1 MDISLYQDPESLN
14 AEVLN
19 RPLIQLITELE
30 NLKTQVELIS
40 SGSNTYTLN
49 VPYDE
54 DSNVALGKLV
64 YIGSDGLVRP
74 AKAIWKASADR
85 NGIILADDSAYV
97 AGFVSAINTGAKTA
111 TIITRG
117 SIPSTV
123 VSQYAGTLFNSVS
136 GPWTGT
142 WYLSPEVPGTVMRD
156 ADDLYMKIPVVKVDS
171 IGNLYLTGAQPFT
184 GYHIHK
190 AFTIPVGSTWT
201 NGANGYTYSGTAIND
216 LVFFNWTDATIFI
229 DGAIDYSHIIT
240 LSESGSSVVVSS
252 SQDMTNHTV
261 GIYIA
266 IPDAHAQPVVRGIR
280 SIGSSRL
287 TLSSTNGLV
296 EIGIDGWNGQ
306 EPEPGYRDRAVSTLL
321 ENGGYAMTK
330 VVSHLTSDETIS
342 VTEGA
347 NGEWAITSNGGSY
360 IRPTVVQSNNSTT
373 TALDNVLY
381 YVFPY
386 SRTSSFTGTIHIP
399 APPTGWHWIAYP
411 FAMAAQGALDVDA
424 SLMWAANSTPGTE
437 TSIPSAASP
446 ASINIAAT
454 VSTGRMNVVADDGWE
469 LSSGGDAWL
478 TLEADGSSAADMR
491 MLSFGIY
498 LEAEQNA

>member
-1 MDISLYQDPESLN
+1 MDIAYYNNTESLN
-14 AEVLN
+14 AEILN
-19 RPLIQLITELE
+19 RPLIQLASEIDA
-30 NLKTQVELIS
+30 LKAQIDLIS

-54 DSNVALGKLV
+54 TSNVLSGQLV
-64 YIGSDGLVRP
+64 YIGSDGLLRP
-74 AKAIWKASADR
+74 ARAVWKASADT

-97 AGFVSAINTGAKTA
+97 VGFVSSISDASKTA
-111 TIITRG
+111 TVVTKG
-117 SIPSTV
+117 SIPSDV
-123 VSQYAGTLFNSVS
+123 VSIYASVLFNGVS

-142 WYLSPEVPGTVMRD
+142 WYLSPTNPGTVVRD
-156 ADDLYMKIPVVKVDS
+156 SDGLYLKIPVIKVDGL
-171 IGNLYLTGAQPFT
+171 GNMYLTGAQPFT

-201 NGANGYTYSGTAIND
+201 SGANGYTYTGTAIND

-229 DGAIDYSHIIT
+229 DGAIDYSHIIS

-280 SIGSSRL
+280 STGSSRL

-296 EIGIDGWNGQ
+296 EIGIDGWDGQ

-347 NGEWAITSNGGSY
+347 NGEWAITANGGSY
-360 IRPTVVQSNNSTT
+360 IRPTVVQSTNSTT
-373 TALDNVLY
+373 TAIDNVLY

-386 SRTSSFTGTIHIP
+386 SRASSFTGTLHIP
-399 APPTGWHWIAYP
+399 APPTGWHWNAFP
-411 FAMAAQGALDVDA
+411 FAVAVQGTLDVDA
-424 SLMWAANSTPGTE
+424 SLMWAANSEPGTE
-437 TSIPSAASP
+437 VTNPSSVSP
-446 ASINIAAT
+446 AAININAT
-454 VSTGRMNVVADDGWE
+454 VSSGRMTVVADDGWE

-478 TLEADGSSAADMR
+478 TLESDGSSAADMR

-498 LEAEQNA
+498 LEAEQDA